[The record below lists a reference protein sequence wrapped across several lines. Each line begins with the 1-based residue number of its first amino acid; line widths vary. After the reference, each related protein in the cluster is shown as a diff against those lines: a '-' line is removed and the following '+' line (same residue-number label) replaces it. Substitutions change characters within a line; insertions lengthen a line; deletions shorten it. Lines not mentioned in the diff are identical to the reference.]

1 MAGKGDAIMT
11 YQEALEQISSQAKFG
26 IKPGLERIIKLLDK
40 MGNPQDRLKFVH
52 VAGTNGKGSTCALL
66 SSVLTAAGY
75 KTGLYISPYI
85 LEFRERMQICGQMI
99 PKEELA
105 ALTEELLPLIQE
117 MEQDGDALTEFE
129 FITALAMEWFARSKC
144 DVVVLEVGLG
154 GRFDAT
160 NIIKTPLVSVIMSIS
175 LDHTGI
181 LGDTVEKIAFE
192 KAGIIKEGGDTVV
205 FSRQD
210 YGAMQVM
217 REAAQQRNNSFC
229 VAEPEEMEQVE
240 SDLLGTRFVYR
251 GALMHMPL
259 IGEHQVL
266 NAATVLAALDVL
278 RRKGFKLPLQA
289 VAEGFAQVSF
299 PARLE
304 LLSKNPI
311 FLLDGAHNPNGVQAL
326 AAALRQYLSGKRIT
340 AIMGM
345 LADKDS
351 HASIGYLN
359 GLLDQV
365 YTLTPDN
372 PRAMQAEDFA
382 ALWREMGVSAKAAQS
397 PRQAVELALAH
408 AGSDGAI
415 IVCGSLYLA
424 AEIRPIAIEILK
436 GMAPSA

>member
-1 MAGKGDAIMT
+1 MT

-26 IKPGLERIIKLLDK
+26 IKPGLERMVKLLGK

-85 LEFRERMQICGQMI
+85 IEFRERMQICGQMI
-99 PKEELA
+99 PEEELA
-105 ALTEELLPLIQE
+105 SLTEELLPLIHE
-117 MEQDGDALTEFE
+117 MEQEGDSLTEFE
-129 FITALAMEWFARSKC
+129 FITAMAMEWFARSNC
-144 DVVVLEVGLG
+144 DIVVLEVGLG
-154 GRFDAT
+154 GLFDAT
-160 NIIKTPLVSVIMSIS
+160 NLIKTPLVSVIMSIS
-175 LDHTGI
+175 LDHTGV
-181 LGDTVEKIAFE
+181 LGDTVEKIAFQ
-192 KAGIIKEGGDTVV
+192 KAGIIKEDGDTVV
-205 FSRQD
+205 FPRQE
-210 YGAMQVM
+210 YGAMEVI
-217 REAAQQRNNSFC
+217 REVARQHNNGFC
-229 VAEPEEMEQVE
+229 VAEPEEMENIE
-240 SDLLGTRFVYR
+240 SDLFGTRFVYR
-251 GALMHMPL
+251 GESMQMPL

-266 NAATVLAALDVL
+266 NAATVLAVLGVL
-278 RRKGFKLPLQA
+278 RRKGFQLPLPM
-289 VAEGFAQVSF
+289 VAKGFAQVAF

-326 AAALRQYLSGKRIT
+326 AAALRQYLSGHRIT

-372 PRAMQAEDFA
+372 PRAMQAEEFA
-382 ALWREMGVSAKAAQS
+382 SLWQDMGVSAKAAES
-397 PRQAVELALAH
+397 PQRAVELALEH
-408 AGSDGAI
+408 AGNDGAI
-415 IVCGSLYLA
+415 VVCGSLYLA

-436 GMAPSA
+436 EKSPSA

>member
-1 MAGKGDAIMT
+1 MT

-26 IKPGLERIIKLLDK
+26 IKPGLERMIKLLGK

-85 LEFRERMQICGQMI
+85 IEFRERMQICGQMI

-105 ALTEELLPLIQE
+105 SLTEELLPLIHE
-117 MEQDGDALTEFE
+117 MEHEGDSLTEFE
-129 FITALAMEWFARSKC
+129 FITAMAMEWFARSNC

-160 NIIKTPLVSVIMSIS
+160 NLIKTPLVSVIMSIS

-192 KAGIIKEGGDTVV
+192 KAGIIKEDGDTVV
-205 FSRQD
+205 FPRQE
-210 YGAMQVM
+210 YGAMQVI
-217 REAAQQRNNSFC
+217 REEARKHNNGFC
-229 VAEPEEMEQVE
+229 VAEPEEMENVE

-251 GALMHMPL
+251 GESIHMPL

-266 NAATVLAALDVL
+266 NAATVLAVLGVL
-278 RRKGFKLPLQA
+278 RRKGFQLPLST
-289 VAEGFAQVSF
+289 VAQGFAQVAF

-326 AAALRQYLSGKRIT
+326 AAALRQYLSDRRIT

-372 PRAMQAEDFA
+372 PRAMQAEEFA
-382 ALWREMGVSAKAAQS
+382 SLWQDMGVSAKTAAS
-397 PRQAVELALAH
+397 PRDAVKLALEH
-408 AGSDGAI
+408 AGNDGAI
-415 IVCGSLYLA
+415 VVCGSLYLA

-436 GMAPSA
+436 EKSPSA